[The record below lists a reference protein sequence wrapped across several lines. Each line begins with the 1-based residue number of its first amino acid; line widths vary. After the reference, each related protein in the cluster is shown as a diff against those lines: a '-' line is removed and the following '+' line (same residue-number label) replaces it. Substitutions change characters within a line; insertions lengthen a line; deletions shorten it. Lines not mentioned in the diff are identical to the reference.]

1 MGDNNFQQMFQE
13 QTSHDFNRRAS
24 SMMDPR
30 QQHCMESMAAMQ
42 RYQNPVTMWQQ
53 AQTQQPN
60 LDAMSMLQ
68 QTQNH
73 QPNPA
78 FPMMLQSNGQR
89 FYQPSMKMFQALQQN
104 QGSQLYHATIACSK
118 RFSEEEK
125 QKLEKVFTDET
136 QKPSTSRK
144 RQLAEELGCPVP
156 KVNVCSWSPPF
167 RLYANT
173 RCPRTGSK
181 IGEPERSR
189 CTGSRHTRPARQ
201 LIRQLR
207 RPTWLNLRRTTAS
220 MLTAA
225 SSTA

>member
-1 MGDNNFQQMFQE
+1 MGDNNFQHLFQE
-13 QTSHDFNRRAS
+13 QASHDYNRRAS

-42 RYQNPVTMWQQ
+42 RYQTSVSMWQQ
-53 AQTQQPN
+53 AQSQQPSV
-60 LDAMSMLQ
+60 DAMSMLQ
-68 QTQNH
+68 QAQSH
-73 QPNPA
+73 QHNTA

-89 FYQPSMKMFQALQQN
+89 FYQPSMKMFHQALQQT

-156 KVNVCSWSPPF
+156 KVNVCDDTLPVHII
-167 RLYANT
+167 Y
-173 RCPRTGSK
+173 
-181 IGEPERSR
+181 
-189 CTGSRHTRPARQ
+189 
-201 LIRQLR
+201 
-207 RPTWLNLRRTTAS
+207 
-220 MLTAA
+220 
-225 SSTA
+225 

>member
-1 MGDNNFQQMFQE
+1 MGDNNFQQLFQE
-13 QTSHDFNRRAS
+13 QASHEYNRRAS

-42 RYQNPVTMWQQ
+42 RYQTPVSMWQH
-53 AQTQQPN
+53 AQSQQPN

-68 QTQNH
+68 QAQSH
-73 QPNPA
+73 QHNPA

-89 FYQPSMKMFQALQQN
+89 FYQPSMKMFHQALQQT

-156 KVNVCSWSPPF
+156 KVNVCSDTLPVH
-167 RLYANT
+167 
-173 RCPRTGSK
+173 
-181 IGEPERSR
+181 II
-189 CTGSRHTRPARQ
+189 H
-201 LIRQLR
+201 
-207 RPTWLNLRRTTAS
+207 
-220 MLTAA
+220 
-225 SSTA
+225 

>member
-1 MGDNNFQQMFQE
+1 MFQIVLCKARVHSFAPSTPSPLLVQRTRMGDNNFQQMFQE
-13 QTSHDFNRRAS
+13 QTSHDYNRRAS

-30 QQHCMESMAAMQ
+30 QQHFMESVAATQ
-42 RYQNPVTMWQQ
+42 RYQTPVTMWQQ
-53 AQTQQPN
+53 AQSQHTN

-68 QTQNH
+68 QAQS
-73 QPNPA
+73 NPG

-89 FYQPSMKMFQALQQN
+89 FYQPSMKMFHQALQQT

-156 KVNVCSWSPPF
+156 KVNVRS
-167 RLYANT
+167 NT
-173 RCPRTGSK
+173 TPSH
-181 IGEPERSR
+181 IL
-189 CTGSRHTRPARQ
+189 H
-201 LIRQLR
+201 
-207 RPTWLNLRRTTAS
+207 
-220 MLTAA
+220 
-225 SSTA
+225 